1 VIRGDDLS
9 AFQKVGTQQL
19 TRKKKKDL
27 GVNLKEKG
35 SCATDN
41 KLGRP
46 ETRQKSCVCKC
57 PAQDAETRKELD
69 WQQQQQQKKKK
80 KRK

>member
-1 VIRGDDLS
+1 
-9 AFQKVGTQQL
+9 
-19 TRKKKKDL
+19 
-27 GVNLKEKG
+27 
-35 SCATDN
+35 
-41 KLGRP
+41 
-46 ETRQKSCVCKC
+46 VCKC